1 MDDALLADNRGR
13 DLESR
18 FCRLS
23 DPAGQGSG
31 GATARALNYTWRDH
45 DMLYRKVIRRGLRMA
60 ADRANAPLYALSQ
73 IPYHE
78 VVN

>member
-60 ADRANAPLYALSQ
+60 GRPGKHTTVRTLANSLP
-73 IPYHE
+73 
-78 VVN
+78 